1 MQYKINTDPKKMI
14 GKRPNLAEEESV
26 TDNIV
31 SALSV
36 PPEDMPLPP
45 LSKELFLLF
54 LRILLPARSEMLLK
68 SPPHPQWKYL
78 LILNTV
84 IS

>member
-36 PPEDMPLPP
+36 PPNP
-45 LSKELFLLF
+45 SSVGKTQRWLFSTTS
-54 LRILLPARSEMLLK
+54 RIARRGDRA
-68 SPPHPQWKYL
+68 
-78 LILNTV
+78 
-84 IS
+84 